1 MAEADEFEV
10 KLILTPEACAR
21 TQEEEKHG
29 HTSQTEKWDK
39 RNVVI
44 SIRQKNEP
52 REKRSIRDRLH
63 YSEFFGQFR

>member
-10 KLILTPEACAR
+10 KLILTLETCPR

-29 HTSQTEKWDK
+29 LTSQTEKRDK

-44 SIRQKNEP
+44 SIRLKNET
-52 REKRSIRDRLH
+52 REKRSIRDRLR
-63 YSEFFGQFR
+63 YFEFFGQFR